1 MRLIDADAC
10 AAELWKLRE
19 NYQMLDD
26 TQTADKIM
34 HGIFRAEQ
42 ALKEQPTVDAVPV
55 CHAFWYWD
63 KDGMDWNIG
72 AWRCSAC
79 HNRPNTIWETEK
91 NLRPRRWSGSAYC
104 SNCGA
109 VMDGKEKENESND

>member
-1 MRLIDADAC
+1 MSKMIDADAYRDEFMRGVYD
-10 AAELWKLRE
+10 ELA
-19 NYQMLDD
+19 DD
-26 TQTADKIM
+26 TDNY
-34 HGIFRAEQ
+34 RANRIIGLFDN
-42 ALKEQPTVDAVPV
+42 APTIDAVPV
-55 CHAFWYWD
+55 RHAYWYWD

-91 NLRPRRWSGSAYC
+91 NLHPRRWSGSAYC

-109 VMDGKEKENESND
+109 VMDGKEKTDED

>member
-1 MRLIDADAC
+1 MNEFISKDQAIKEFYAREDDYDP
-10 AAELWKLRE
+10 EWGNLRFSTSDVE
-19 NYQMLDD
+19 EILMS
-26 TQTADKIM
+26 M
-34 HGIFRAEQ
+34 H
-42 ALKEQPTVDAVPV
+42 PVDAVPV

-109 VMDGKEKENESND
+109 VMDGKEKSNESETD

>member
-1 MRLIDADAC
+1 MRPIDVDKLTEEYKRLLQRFEEMGDDGAVTAVELC
-10 AAELWKLRE
+10 RHKAECV
-19 NYQMLDD
+19 
-26 TQTADKIM
+26 A
-34 HGIFRAEQ
+34 
-42 ALKEQPTVDAVPV
+42 PTIDAVPV
-55 CHAFWYWD
+55 RHAFWYWD

-91 NLRPRRWSGSAYC
+91 NPRPQMWSGSTYC

-109 VMDGKEKENESND
+109 KMDGEKND